1 MNQTKKNEADF
12 IVSSLDELFPDGV
25 SAQSSHSNTHSSTG
39 GAVGVSKIS
48 DTGDRQK
55 EVEYIRVPKMG
66 SVEAYKLDSGDYAIK
81 RRDKLP
87 H

>member
-1 MNQTKKNEADF
+1 MDQTKKNEADL

-25 SAQSSHSNTHSSTG
+25 SAESSHSNTHSSKG

-48 DTGDRQK
+48 DDGNRQK
-55 EVEYIRVPKMG
+55 EVEYLRVPEMG
-66 SVEAYKLDSGDYAIK
+66 SVEAYKLSNGDYAIK
-81 RRDKLP
+81 RRDKLQ